1 MFVAQSE
8 PNTLAKRFCIKMKQ
22 LFRYGDTKEFYKT
35 VGKKDAAIFNG
46 AMVHPYYS
54 TYAISRDAEWTS
66 RQFVLDMKEVDE
78 EGIGT
83 FVNVKHISPAKI
95 GDEVR
100 FIATIKSVVNNEI
113 ICTITA
119 KVGMRLIA
127 TIETGQKI
135 LDEDELESVRRV
147 ANSG

>member
-1 MFVAQSE
+1 
-8 PNTLAKRFCIKMKQ
+8 MKQ
-22 LFRYGDTKEFYKT
+22 LFRHGDTKEFYKT

-46 AMVHPYYS
+46 VMVHPYYS
-54 TYAISRDAEWTS
+54 TYAVARDAEWTS
-66 RQFVLDMKEVDE
+66 RQFVLDMKEAEE

-100 FIATIKSVVNNEI
+100 FIATIQSVVNGELVCQI
-113 ICTITA
+113 SA
-119 KVGMRLIA
+119 KVGNKMIA
-127 TIETGQKI
+127 QIETGQKI
-135 LDEDELESVRRV
+135 LSADELVSLKRV

>member
-1 MFVAQSE
+1 
-8 PNTLAKRFCIKMKQ
+8 MKQ
-22 LFRYGDTKEFYKT
+22 LFRHGDTKEFYKT

-46 AMVHPYYS
+46 VQLHPYYS
-54 TYAISRDAEWTS
+54 TYALARDAEWTS
-66 RQFVLDMKEVDE
+66 RLFVLDMKEVDE

-83 FVNVKHISPAKI
+83 FIDIKHKSPAPV
-95 GDEVR
+95 GSEVR
-100 FIATIKSVVNNEI
+100 FIATLKSVIYNEI

-135 LDEDELESVRRV
+135 LNEEELESLKRV

>member
-1 MFVAQSE
+1 
-8 PNTLAKRFCIKMKQ
+8 MKQ

-35 VGKKDAAIFNG
+35 VGKKDAASFNG
-46 AMVHPYYS
+46 VQVHPYYS
-54 TYAISRDAEWTS
+54 TYALARDAEWTS
-66 RQFVLDMKEVDE
+66 RLFVLDMKEAEE

-83 FVNVKHISPAKI
+83 FVDIKHKSPAPI
-95 GDEVR
+95 GSEVR
-100 FIATIKSVVNNEI
+100 FIATLKSVIHGEV

-135 LDEDELESVRRV
+135 LTADELESLKRV
-147 ANSG
+147 AHSG